1 MANSRRRRQLAR
13 MRSTLLAA
21 VLALAATSAAAHP
34 TPGRPV
40 PFTRMPQI
48 HGNGF
53 MKPGQFMVRN
63 RVEWH
68 RAWLQVMDGRTP
80 YEPLPAIDFDRVMI
94 LVATRGE
101 ITVGGHDIVIE
112 AITESK
118 DALYVTVR
126 RDTPGTCYVTEGY
139 THPTDAVMI
148 AKTAK
153 KIRWTYR
160 DEIVDCPGAALG

>member
-1 MANSRRRRQLAR
+1 
-13 MRSTLLAA
+13 MRNIISAALLA
-21 VLALAATSAAAHP
+21 VAATSASTHP
-34 TPGRPV
+34 TPGQPV
-40 PFTRMPQI
+40 AFRHMPQV

-53 MKPGQFMVRN
+53 MRPGQFMVRN

-68 RAWLQVMDGRTP
+68 RTWLQVMEGRTP
-80 YEPLPAIDFDRVMI
+80 YEPLPAIDFDRSMI

-101 ITVGGHDIVIE
+101 ITAGGHDIVIE
-112 AITESK
+112 TITETK
-118 DALYVTVR
+118 DAVYVTVR

-139 THPTDAVMI
+139 THPTDAVLI

-153 KIRWTYR
+153 TIRWTYR